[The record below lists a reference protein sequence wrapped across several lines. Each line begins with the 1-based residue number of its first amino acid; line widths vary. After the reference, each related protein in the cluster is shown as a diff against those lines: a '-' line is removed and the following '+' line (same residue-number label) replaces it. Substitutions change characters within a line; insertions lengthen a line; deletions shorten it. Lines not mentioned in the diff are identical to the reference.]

1 MILKSIKL
9 ENFRQYYGYNE
20 IVFAEGNQN
29 VTILFGGN
37 GEGKTGIFRALM
49 FGMFGDENIEQ
60 DDKKTELH
68 LVNRKA
74 MNENPGEL
82 IESHVTVEF
91 EHNLRKYVVT
101 RSMTGVSINGK
112 YQEQRGPT
120 HLLYTDEYGNM
131 LPNPITD
138 EEIVDY
144 EISKVVHDQMK
155 NFFFFDGEQ
164 IDTLTT
170 TKTRVRNSV
179 RDTIRTVTQI
189 DDLTQAKSIL
199 SKMQRNLDAQ
209 IKEKSS
215 SHHHKRAIDEKT
227 KLLNQKDN
235 NEQELEFL
243 NLEEIE
249 LQKNIDFLDERIK
262 ASESGRHI
270 SLEIDLIKE
279 KLNNTKNRYKDYTSN
294 FLRQSIN
301 NVPLALL
308 KDHEEHVSYYL
319 QGEYQKQQNI
329 IPLPVLEKSKL
340 EKKCACCG
348 LSLKEHLDA
357 IEAIEEQINNYEHN
371 LLTDFISKL
380 SYHYGKNF
388 VSEIENELKEFLENE
403 YSTRQEIEGFEK
415 ELELQNNKLKETS
428 MTSEELDN
436 IIRNKEI
443 SEKDYEKLRFK
454 ILTIERENEEVKKQ
468 LEVLEKEIEKY
479 NKEQEGLQIYVSA
492 KEKVDK
498 ALSALEPSLQ
508 TYENKMQETLT
519 HKTTEIFKQLIDK
532 QDQAL
537 ISQILINERYEINI
551 LDRDGTNFSQDIS
564 QGQRKIAAISFIIA
578 LASIA
583 SESTGVITY
592 PFFMDTPFANFDLDH
607 RLTLIKL
614 LPNFISQWILLLTD
628 TEMSI
633 QEEKA
638 FKETQKIGN
647 WYRIKKVEDYHSKII
662 KVGLDEDM
670 IRTGM

>member
-415 ELELQNNKLKETS
+415 ELEL
-428 MTSEELDN
+428 
-436 IIRNKEI
+436 
-443 SEKDYEKLRFK
+443 
-454 ILTIERENEEVKKQ
+454 
-468 LEVLEKEIEKY
+468 
-479 NKEQEGLQIYVSA
+479 
-492 KEKVDK
+492 
-498 ALSALEPSLQ
+498 
-508 TYENKMQETLT
+508 
-519 HKTTEIFKQLIDK
+519 LI
-532 QDQAL
+532 
-537 ISQILINERYEINI
+537 
-551 LDRDGTNFSQDIS
+551 
-564 QGQRKIAAISFIIA
+564 
-578 LASIA
+578 
-583 SESTGVITY
+583 
-592 PFFMDTPFANFDLDH
+592 
-607 RLTLIKL
+607 
-614 LPNFISQWILLLTD
+614 
-628 TEMSI
+628 
-633 QEEKA
+633 A
-638 FKETQKIGN
+638 F
-647 WYRIKKVEDYHSKII
+647 
-662 KVGLDEDM
+662 
-670 IRTGM
+670 